1 MENNNCPRLSSLA
14 FLGFEINSL
23 PERCNVDIITF
34 DYIYKG
40 IEEKNLL
47 EKLENDF
54 KENIDLSL
62 FGANDN
68 ETKSIY
74 NVLGEAASGL
84 EGNERRKVGI
94 ENSGQRLL
102 VAFIL
107 EVIQHKRW
115 N

>member
-1 MENNNCPRLSSLA
+1 MENNNSPRLSSLT
-14 FLGFEINSL
+14 FIGFEINSL

-62 FGANDN
+62 
-68 ETKSIY
+68 Y
-74 NVLGEAASGL
+74 NVLSEAASGL
-84 EGNERRKVGI
+84 EGRERRKVGI

-107 EVIQHKRW
+107 EAIQHKRW